1 MISLVAQQLTAGLR
15 MSLTLTLE
23 LTLGKS
29 ANSYQ
34 RATRSAIATQQLTSW
49 WTGKWRLV
57 MTKLIGLCSTRES
70 TWLATQ
76 KKICSSTKSRRNS
89 VKRVTHLLG
98 ALIQIFTERLGSKVS
113 VSSESYKLAATAVE
127 VTTWRYRASKC
138 MEKCVTVGGL
148 ESKVIF
154 FLKLNS

>member
-1 MISLVAQQLTAGLR
+1 MILLVAQQLTAGLR

-23 LTLGKS
+23 LTLDKS
-29 ANSYQ
+29 ANSCQ
-34 RATRSAIATQQLTSW
+34 HATRSAIVTQQLTSW

-57 MTKLIGLCSTRES
+57 MTKWTGLCSTRES
-70 TWLATQ
+70 TWPVTQ
-76 KKICSSTKSRRNS
+76 RRICSSTKSRRNS

-98 ALIQIFTERLGSKVS
+98 ALIQTSTERLGSKVS
-113 VSSESYKLAATAVE
+113 VSSESCKLAATAVE

-148 ESKVIF
+148 ERKVIF